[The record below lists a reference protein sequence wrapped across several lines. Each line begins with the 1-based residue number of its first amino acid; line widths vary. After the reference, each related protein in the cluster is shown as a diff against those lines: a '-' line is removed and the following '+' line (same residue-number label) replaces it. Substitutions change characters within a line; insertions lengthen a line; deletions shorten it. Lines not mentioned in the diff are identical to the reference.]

1 MDIETLLGI
10 FGDDLAQS
18 DMLRQSTGDVSELG
32 GVLEGPGGPYDDLI
46 EAEIMDEEGN
56 RLPARLSPGE
66 FVIKAD
72 AVNFLGDGDEEL
84 GGFLLETLQNNP
96 EALNEVKSVL
106 SKYI

>member
-1 MDIETLLGI
+1 MI
-10 FGDDLAQS
+10 
-18 DMLRQSTGDVSELG
+18 
-32 GVLEGPGGPYDDLI
+32 
-46 EAEIMDEEGN
+46 
-56 RLPARLSPGE
+56 PARLSPGE